1 MKIKLQ
7 NFKKIFILVL
17 LQILIT
23 QNANSNTI
31 ENFNIIGNQRVSDQT
46 IIMFSSLNVG
56 DKINENQLNEALKK
70 LYYTDYFKHVELSLQ
85 NQTINIKV
93 VENPIIQSVIV
104 EGIEV
109 DSLNEKINEVTSK
122 IEKYPFVENKINEQV
137 VLLKNI
143 LKSYGYYFVKLE
155 TSITEN
161 PNNTVSLKYNF
172 ELGDVA
178 KIKSINFIGDKI
190 FNDTILRNIIISEE
204 AKFWK
209 FITKNKFLDI
219 NRIRAD
225 TSRLENFYKN
235 RGYYN
240 VKIKSTTAVITNE
253 NQFELIFNINAGNKF
268 FFNKIN
274 FEDRNK
280 LSEEDLKIFANEFK
294 KLEGKNYSKRKI
306 NNLID
311 DIN

>member
-122 IEKYPFVENKINEQV
+122 IEKYPFVENKINE
-137 VLLKNI
+137 
-143 LKSYGYYFVKLE
+143 
-155 TSITEN
+155 
-161 PNNTVSLKYNF
+161 
-172 ELGDVA
+172 
-178 KIKSINFIGDKI
+178 
-190 FNDTILRNIIISEE
+190 
-204 AKFWK
+204 
-209 FITKNKFLDI
+209 
-219 NRIRAD
+219 
-225 TSRLENFYKN
+225 
-235 RGYYN
+235 
-240 VKIKSTTAVITNE
+240 
-253 NQFELIFNINAGNKF
+253 
-268 FFNKIN
+268 
-274 FEDRNK
+274 
-280 LSEEDLKIFANEFK
+280 
-294 KLEGKNYSKRKI
+294 
-306 NNLID
+306 
-311 DIN
+311 